1 MISIKK
7 TILIYSVLAISICAQ
22 EEFDTFNKNGKSNTK
37 IVQTYR
43 FDKVT
48 DDGSYSIQIQSF
60 SGDIKI
66 LGQAGSG
73 GEIKITNIAFEVSE
87 NDYEQA
93 HKLSRPIVKHLESKK
108 VISII
113 GNQEKVD
120 SFKIENIVEINMP
133 ININLNFQILGGDIY
148 VENLSGETIIE
159 TLGGD
164 ILIKNYKG
172 KIETKT
178 NGGAIE
184 IINQNGILRSHSS
197 GNKITISES
206 MGEFYVSCIGGDIFM
221 NDLTGRIESQT
232 SGGSIILSEIEGGT
246 INCHSSGGMVTAEN
260 IKGEIKIKNSGQGI
274 NILNASGD
282 IEANCTGGNISIN
295 DARGSIR
302 CEASIGDIKM
312 LNVSGSVE
320 SLNSNGNIFLELL
333 YDSSIDNFSTSLENH
348 LGNIEITIPKNL
360 PSNIKSIIYQSASE
374 KDLNSELPL
383 QITTFYDRVTGTAIN
398 GDGIIPI
405 NLEAYTG
412 SITIKEH

>member
-7 TILIYSVLAISICAQ
+7 TILISLVLVLSICAQ
-22 EEFDTFNKNGKSNTK
+22 EEFDSFNKNGKSRTK

-43 FDKVT
+43 FDKVP
-48 DDGSYSIQIQSF
+48 DDGSYSIQIQNL

-66 LGQAGSG
+66 LGKAGSG
-73 GEIKITNIAFEVSE
+73 GEIKITNVAFDVSE
-87 NDYEQA
+87 NNYEQA
-93 HKLSRPIVKHLESKK
+93 HKLSRPIVKHLESKG
-108 VISII
+108 IINII
-113 GNQEKVD
+113 GNQENID
-120 SFKIENIVEINMP
+120 SLKIENIIEINMP

-148 VENLSGETIIE
+148 VKNINGETIIE

-164 ILIKNYKG
+164 ILIENHNG

-178 NGGAIE
+178 NGGTIE
-184 IINQNGILRSHSS
+184 VINQNGILRSHSF
-197 GNKITISES
+197 GNTITISES
-206 MGEFYVSCIGGDIFM
+206 KGEFYASCIGGDIFM
-221 NDLTGRIESQT
+221 NDLTGEIESQT
-232 SGGSIILSEIEGGT
+232 SGGSIILSEIKGGT

-282 IEANCTGGNISIN
+282 IEANCTSGNISIN
-295 DARGSIR
+295 DARGSIK

-333 YDSSIDNFSTSLENH
+333 YDASIDNFSTHLENH
-348 LGNIEITIPKNL
+348 LGNIAITIPKNL
-360 PSNIKSIIYQSASE
+360 PSNIKSIIYQSSSE

-383 QITTFYDRVTGTAIN
+383 HITTFYDKVTGTAIN

-405 NLEAYTG
+405 NLEVYAG
-412 SITIKEH
+412 SITIKEQ